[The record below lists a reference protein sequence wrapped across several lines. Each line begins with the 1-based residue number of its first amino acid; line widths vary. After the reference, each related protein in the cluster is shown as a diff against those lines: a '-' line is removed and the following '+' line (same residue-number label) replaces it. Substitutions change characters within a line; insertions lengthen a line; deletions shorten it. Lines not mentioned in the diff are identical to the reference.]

1 MNRSERFRYYEA
13 RKAGLDPEWA
23 EKVATQEITLD
34 DALGDMDMIAESGA
48 VVPTMVADDG
58 MTYCNEECRKNGDC
72 KECIPFW

>member
-1 MNRSERFRYYEA
+1 MKREERFLYYEA

-23 EKVATQEITLD
+23 KLVAVGEITLD
-34 DALGDMDMIAESGA
+34 DALGDMDVVAESGA

-58 MTYCNEECRKNGDC
+58 MTYCNDECRLTGAC